1 MLAKAGTFVEYSVFT
16 KEVTVDWTIIG
27 DTKGVFVC
35 CGVCFT
41 AIHSHSIACFFACF
55 LTELNIHGGHLGPYC
70 YPKAIE
76 MIAKGQIPM
85 DVGLLFCE
93 HMHFTALNRFPTQIL
108 RPHS

>member
-27 DTKGVFVC
+27 DTKGVFVW

-41 AIHSHSIACFFACF
+41 AIHFLYMFPFF

-85 DVGLLFCE
+85 DVGLLLC
-93 HMHFTALNRFPTQIL
+93 AYILSQI
-108 RPHS
+108 